1 MMLLAGALALLAGCG
16 GSSEPP
22 ETPAACLGT
31 ADDYLAALESAP
43 GQVRLDG
50 DTPISG
56 CLVEDQA
63 GGALQTVGKSVVDAA
78 TELNVQARR
87 DPGGR
92 GTVQLGY
99 LVGAVQEGASNTG
112 GIHQDLVLRLD
123 AAARFSGEQDKPF
136 PAEFERA
143 YGEGYA
149 AGQANG

>member
-1 MMLLAGALALLAGCG
+1 MLLAGVLALLTGCG
-16 GSSEPP
+16 GSSDEP

-43 GQVRLDG
+43 GEVRLDG
-50 DTPISG
+50 TTPISD
-56 CLVEDQA
+56 CLVEDQP

-78 TELNVQARR
+78 TELNAQARR
-87 DPGGR
+87 DPAGQ

-99 LVGAVQEGASNTG
+99 LVGAVQEGASGTG

-123 AAARFSGEQDKPF
+123 TAARFTGPDDKPF
-136 PAEFERA
+136 PAQFERA

-149 AGQANG
+149 AGQAQG